1 MLAAARELDDAGFGV
16 LKAKADDGLDCDA
29 LYCEQQR
36 ARARENAAFEMLAAS
51 LTEIQCGT
59 GRRAHA
65 IHLLLTLEAVLSEA
79 LGECGRDQY
88 NKVIDRYLATR
99 FKHTGGAE

>member
-16 LKAKADDGLDCDA
+16 LKAKADDGIDYDA
-29 LYCEQQR
+29 LYCGQQR
-36 ARARENAAFEMLAAS
+36 DRARENLAFQMLATG
-51 LTEIQCGT
+51 LTDVECGT
-59 GRRAHA
+59 ARRTRAVHY
-65 IHLLLTLEAVLSEA
+65 LLALEAVLSEA

>member
-1 MLAAARELDDAGFGV
+1 MSAYPVTGIGGPVALDDDEFG
-16 LKAKADDGLDCDA
+16 A
-29 LYCEQQR
+29 LYCEQQQ

-65 IHLLLTLEAVLSEA
+65 IHLLLALETVLSQA

-88 NKVIDRYLATR
+88 QRVVDRYLAVR
-99 FKHTGGAE
+99 HGGAC